1 MSIQLKEENGGK
13 LLIIFVSESFD
24 KRDCEQFMS
33 HIDQLSDRH
42 PKVRVL
48 FDMTI
53 DTTDFSEWDM
63 CNLWESAPHTVH
75 HFANIDRL
83 AIVREKTQQHRM
95 AMFCKPFTRATIRYF
110 NHDDAFMVRQWLDKN

>member
-13 LLIIFVSESFD
+13 LLIVFISEKLTKS
-24 KRDCEQFMS
+24 DCEQFVS
-33 HIDQLSDRH
+33 HIDRLADKH

-53 DTTDFSEWDM
+53 DTTDCSDWDM
-63 CNLWESAPHTVH
+63 CNLWGSTPTTVH
-75 HFANIDRL
+75 HFSNIDRL
-83 AIVREKTQQHRM
+83 AIVGEKTQQHGM